1 MNLTISHRQTSQH
14 RRQTRCQAPKWRC
27 QTPLRSW
34 CLQKL
39 RRLVSGTAPMRV
51 LAKASSIG
59 AWHCSDA
66 GAWHYLFKH
75 KLRSEVPGTLFTPIA
90 SAWHLVY
97 FEDII

>member
-1 MNLTISHRQTSQH
+1 MPVT
-14 RRQTRCQAPKWRC
+14 AEK
-27 QTPLRSW
+27 
-34 CLQKL
+34 QKT
-39 RRLVSGTAPMRV
+39 VPDTASKLV

-75 KLRSEVPGTLFTPIA
+75 KLRSEVPGTLFTSIA